1 MPQEAETARG
11 VGITVTG
18 NRPVRCFSARI
29 ALCGARDPVFYAPDA
44 SVRLPLFARE
54 LDRLLQ
60 SADAPFHILLSHRPE
75 FFRLYAACGADLA
88 FAGHAHGGQW
98 RLPSGR
104 GVFAPGQGF
113 FPAYTCGLY
122 RRGNAVMAV
131 SRGLGG
137 RAPVPRLHN
146 RPELVLVT
154 LEPED
159 GEVNP

>member
-1 MPQEAETARG
+1 MPLPATRTADSGGCLQDAAYSR
-11 VGITVTG
+11 
-18 NRPVRCFSARI
+18 RAR
-29 ALCGARDPVFYAPDA
+29 A
-44 SVRLPLFARE
+44 
-54 LDRLLQ
+54 
-60 SADAPFHILLSHRPE
+60 
-75 FFRLYAACGADLA
+75 
-88 FAGHAHGGQW
+88 
-98 RLPSGR
+98 
-104 GVFAPGQGF
+104 F
-113 FPAYTCGLY
+113 FPRIPGGLY